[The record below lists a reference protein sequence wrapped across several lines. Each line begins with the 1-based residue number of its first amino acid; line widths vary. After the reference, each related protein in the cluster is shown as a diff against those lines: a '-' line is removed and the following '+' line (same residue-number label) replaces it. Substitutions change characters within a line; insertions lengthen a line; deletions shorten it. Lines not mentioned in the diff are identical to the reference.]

1 MIRRRRPNREIHFS
15 FDSFLDVVANV
26 VGIILRL
33 ILVVW
38 VGARSYVALQ
48 PTPTPAAVSVAPAPE
63 EPLDLPDPTDPLAKE
78 LDRQRREMAQAR
90 ADLLEQLQQW
100 ETVHGRREVEANE
113 AAALEAHRLDLER
126 EAAALEKQAAQNNQ
140 NARAAA
146 QSLAELRERERHLRE
161 EIAALKREPAPKK
174 TLRYR
179 TPVSRPLQSEELFF
193 ECRRGRVTLI
203 DVGDLLEEIRK
214 VARERGQ
221 QLRSRWTVEDVTPP
235 IGPFRL
241 RYVLERERDLADGP
255 NPLASPDDRSGF
267 RYGLAGWEVIPV
279 TEERGETLEQAL
291 GPQSAFRRVV
301 DHLDPQQTA
310 VTFWVYPDSFPLFRR
325 LRDYLYERDV
335 VVAGRPLPEGHPI
348 ASSRSGTVSR
358 GQ

>member
-1 MIRRRRPNREIHFS
+1 MIRRRRPRREIHFS

-38 VGARSYVALQ
+38 VGARSYTALK
-48 PTPTPAAVSVAPAPE
+48 PTTPPEALAATPIE
-63 EPLDLPDPTDPLAKE
+63 EPLDLPDPMDPLAAE
-78 LDRQRREMAQAR
+78 LDRQRHQLASAR
-90 ADLLEQLQQW
+90 ADLLEQVKQW
-100 ETVHGRREVEANE
+100 ETVHGRREVTEGE
-113 AAALEAHRLDLER
+113 MAALAAHRKDLER
-126 EAAALEKQAAQNNQ
+126 EAVALEQTAARKNQ
-140 NARAAA
+140 NARVAAL
-146 QSLAELRERERHLRE
+146 SLAELRERERRIQE
-161 EIAALKREPAPKK
+161 EIDALKREPAPKK
-174 TLRYR
+174 ALRYR

-221 QLRSRWTVEDVTPP
+221 QLRSRWEVEDVTPP

-241 RYVLERERDLADGP
+241 RYVLERERDLSDGP
-255 NPLASPDDRSGF
+255 GAGGTPDDRTGY
-267 RYGLAGWEVIPV
+267 RYGLASWEVIPV

-291 GPQSAFRRVV
+291 AAPSAFRRVV
-301 DHLDPQQTA
+301 DHLDVQQTA
-310 VTFWVYPDSFPLFRR
+310 VTFWVYPDSFPLYRR

-348 ASSRSGTVSR
+348 ASSRRGTVSR